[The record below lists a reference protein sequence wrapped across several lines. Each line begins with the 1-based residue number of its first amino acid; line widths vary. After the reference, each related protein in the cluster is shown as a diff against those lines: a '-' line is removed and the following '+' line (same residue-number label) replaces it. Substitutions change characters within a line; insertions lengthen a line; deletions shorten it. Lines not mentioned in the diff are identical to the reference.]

1 MPRYL
6 AVAPVRAEGTPVTLG
21 AGDSETALSLG
32 VPCGQRLIA
41 VVNNGSWQTA
51 LDVTFP
57 QNLERI
63 MRRCRD
69 GVWRELVLYLLPEE
83 RAAEIA
89 DGRRATMAG
98 EPVHKPV
105 RSPRS

>member
-6 AVAPVRAEGTPVTLG
+6 AVAPVRAEGIPVTLG
-21 AGDSETALSLG
+21 AGDSGTALSLG
-32 VPCGQRLIA
+32 VPSGQRLIA

-69 GVWRELVLYLLPEE
+69 GVWSELVLYLLPEE
-83 RAAEIA
+83 RAVEIA

-98 EPVHKPV
+98 EPVHDPM
-105 RSPRS
+105 RSPRP

>member
-6 AVAPVRAEGTPVTLG
+6 AVAQVRAEGTSVTLG
-21 AGDSETALSLG
+21 ASDSETALSLG
-32 VPCGQRLIA
+32 VPPGQRLVA
-41 VVNNGSWQTA
+41 VVSNGSWQTA

-63 MRRCRD
+63 MRRRRD
-69 GVWRELVLYLLPEE
+69 GIWRELALYLLPEE

-89 DGRRATMAG
+89 DGRRATMTG
-98 EPVHKPV
+98 EPVHEPV
-105 RSPRS
+105 RPPRS

>member
-6 AVAPVRAEGTPVTLG
+6 AVAPVQAEGIPVALG
-21 AGDSETALSLG
+21 AGDAGTTQLFR
-32 VPCGQRLIA
+32 VQPGQRLVA

-57 QNLERI
+57 ENLERL
-63 MRRCRD
+63 MCRCRD
-69 GVWRELVLYLLPEE
+69 GIWRELKLYLLPEE
-83 RAAEIA
+83 RANEIG

-98 EPVHKPV
+98 EPVHEPV
-105 RSPRS
+105 RTPRR

>member
-6 AVAPVRAEGTPVTLG
+6 AVAPVQAEGIPVALG
-21 AGDSETALSLG
+21 ATHIPR
-32 VPCGQRLIA
+32 VPLGQRLVA

-57 QNLERI
+57 ENLERI
-63 MRRCRD
+63 VRRCGD
-69 GVWRELVLYLLPEE
+69 GVWRDLKLYLLPEE
-83 RAAEIA
+83 RATEIG

-98 EPVHKPV
+98 DPVHEPV
-105 RSPRS
+105 RTPRR